1 MYLPNAIIA
10 GAPKCG
16 TTSLASFLATSDEVC
31 LTNPKETLY
40 WWRNHHRRP
49 YNFLSKHYKHMT
61 GHERI
66 FLEASAYTASIPYA
80 IKRVP
85 KDADVIYCVRE
96 PMSRAYSEWLMRSRV
111 MVGHCLPTFNRE
123 MLANIDTY
131 SIHNCQCEIDL
142 QPYLDPN
149 GGILKRIIVE
159 QGAYG
164 THLSR
169 MIKHFKTSPLVVD
182 VDGLN
187 ESLFSVCDFLGIDVP
202 KTAMPFENVSNHSMT
217 REQLQSLDCFE
228 LLDEIYRP
236 EVHMLSDITGIDF
249 VGDWGYR

>member
-1 MYLPNAIIA
+1 MNLPNAIIA

-16 TTSLASFLATSDEVC
+16 TTSLSKFLSTSDEVC
-31 LTNPKETLY
+31 LTSPKETLY

-49 YNFLSKHYKHMT
+49 YNFFGKHYKHMT
-61 GHERI
+61 GKERV

-96 PMSRAYSEWLMRSRV
+96 PISRAYSEWLMRSLV
-111 MVGHCLPTFNRE
+111 MPGHCLPTFNRE
-123 MLANIDTY
+123 VLANLSTY
-131 SIHNCQCEIDL
+131 SIHNCQSEIDL
-142 QPYLDPN
+142 HPYLDVN
-149 GGILKRIIVE
+149 GGILKRIIIE

-169 MIKHFKTSPLVVD
+169 MIRHFKTSPLVID
-182 VDGLN
+182 IDHLS
-187 ESLFSVCDFLGIDVP
+187 ESILTVCDFLGIDCP
-202 KTAMPFENVSNHSMT
+202 MTGMPLDNVSAHSMS
-217 REQLQSLDCFE
+217 RDELQEFECFE

-236 EVHMLSDITGIDF
+236 EVHLLSDTTGVDY
-249 VGDWGYR
+249 VKEWGYR